1 MSQNHPTPQNTPRF
15 SRHTRKSV
23 IGDLRKADE
32 PDKNTRW
39 RGCERAAYFKR
50 FPVQT
55 GISCVFASTICE
67 LEAILKMLHLVAD
80 INNSLGWEVAIN
92 HRSSTHACVSEHGSR
107 SLEASVKPGS
117 GSGLK
122 RGGFLRTRFRP
133 WSLRTYFME
142 GPT

>member
-1 MSQNHPTPQNTPRF
+1 MSRNHPTPQNTPRF
-15 SRHTRKSV
+15 SRHMRKCV

-67 LEAILKMLHLVAD
+67 LEAILKCYIWLQILIIHWGGRWQLTTEAVHTLVFL
-80 INNSLGWEVAIN
+80 N
-92 HRSSTHACVSEHGSR
+92 T
-107 SLEASVKPGS
+107 EAGVWKLP
-117 GSGLK
+117 
-122 RGGFLRTRFRP
+122 
-133 WSLRTYFME
+133 
-142 GPT
+142 